1 MDLYKIVLED
11 EKEYYIIDT
20 IIYGENKYVVL
31 GNQNE
36 DDFNIRKVVLHND
49 EECLIKLDSKEYNC
63 RVNWYC
69 FNMYYNNWLYIL

>member
-49 EECLIKLDSKEYNC
+49 EECLIKLDSKDEYNK
-63 RVNWYC
+63 VVAI
-69 FNMYYNNWLYIL
+69 YYEKHKGELNEEK